1 MRKYFIVT
9 VIFAVVGVA
18 VAFVSVRSADAFTAN
33 ADSIAKAATATN
45 PIIEVKH
52 EPAAG
57 LEPRPQSRLARTRQ
71 AARSVRLSSGQSRVA
86 AAACYLQ
93 SLGRQRIAVR
103 NLTRIEAAEEPT
115 LALFGTAMRE

>member
-33 ADSIAKAATATN
+33 ADSIAKAATVTN

-52 EPAAG
+52 SPHKS
-57 LEPRPQSRLARTRQ
+57 RPPGWSHGRKVGWHGRGKPP
-71 AARSVRLSSGQSRVA
+71 GQ
-86 AAACYLQ
+86 
-93 SLGRQRIAVR
+93 
-103 NLTRIEAAEEPT
+103 
-115 LALFGTAMRE
+115 